1 MTHRIVATAPTSYQS
16 RSLSHFN
23 LNTKKN
29 GNGSITGIMDF
40 YSEED
45 AKDFLVNRAELY
57 YENEEQLN
65 EALDDIER
73 CGILSLDTVTAR
85 IIELDQAEEEKW

>member
-1 MTHRIVATAPTSYQS
+1 MTHRIVATAPTVYQS

-29 GNGSITGIMDF
+29 GNGSFTGTMDF

-57 YENEEQLN
+57 YDDNE
-65 EALDDIER
+65 D
-73 CGILSLDTVTAR
+73 
-85 IIELDQAEEEKW
+85 